1 MATVYELGRP
11 HPLDAPSVS
20 DTPRPPLVKVITSHE
35 FSQLPDISQEGRSGL
50 AALEPAEMNF
60 VELYPSFLIG
70 SFAVPDKSDP
80 TGDPDCLST
89 WTPAASSS
97 LTTAM

>member
-35 FSQLPDISQEGRSGL
+35 FSQLTHIAPEARAKARPISVCC
-50 AALEPAEMNF
+50 M
-60 VELYPSFLIG
+60 
-70 SFAVPDKSDP
+70 
-80 TGDPDCLST
+80 T
-89 WTPAASSS
+89 
-97 LTTAM
+97 